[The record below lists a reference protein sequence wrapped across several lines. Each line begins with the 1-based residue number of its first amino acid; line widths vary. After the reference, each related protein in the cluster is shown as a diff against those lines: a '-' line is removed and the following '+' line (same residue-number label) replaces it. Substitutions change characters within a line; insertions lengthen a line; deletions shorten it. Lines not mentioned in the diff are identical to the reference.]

1 MTPEERVAFHAKY
14 IKAGPGGRFPKE
26 DA

>member
-1 MTPEERVAFHAKY
+1 MTPEERVAFHAKN
-14 IKAGPGGRFPKE
+14 INAGPAGRFPKE